1 MEMIFECHNY
11 SEAKKVKVAAME
23 FGHYALQWWTNEQN
37 TRRRVGDE
45 LITTWR
51 QMKGAMRKRFIPTHY
66 HRMLHQRLQSL
77 SQGSR
82 SVEDYYKEMEML
94 MIRLSMNEER
104 EATMARFLGGLNHEI
119 ANQLELQQYVELEE
133 MLHVAIKL
141 ENQFKRR
148 GISTRFGG
156 VSNNG
161 RFNPSAWRSNPTYD
175 NKPKPNLSKHSST
188 KVNLIL
194 NLLELVILCVLSARD
209 EEKLLANVRIEG
221 LWC

>member
-1 MEMIFECHNY
+1 
-11 SEAKKVKVAAME
+11 
-23 FGHYALQWWTNEQN
+23 
-37 TRRRVGDE
+37 
-45 LITTWR
+45 
-51 QMKGAMRKRFIPTHY
+51 
-66 HRMLHQRLQSL
+66 
-77 SQGSR
+77 
-82 SVEDYYKEMEML
+82 
-94 MIRLSMNEER
+94 
-104 EATMARFLGGLNHEI
+104 MARFLGGLNHEI

-156 VSNNG
+156 VSNSG

-209 EEKLLANVRIEG
+209 EDTLLANVRIEG